1 MDKKQKNNII
11 IASGITA
18 FVLIL
23 SIVITLICVGG
34 KKEANHYTL
43 NFYVDDEIVEKV
55 TLEEGKTLTD
65 IPSVPEKEGYNGF
78 WDKTDF
84 ENIKASA
91 DIYAVYSPK
100 VLEIKFFAD
109 QKLIEKKTVNYGE
122 TLDSIPDVPEKEG
135 FQNGRWN
142 HADFSNL
149 KDDLEVNA
157 LYDVIKLEIKFYKD
171 NEEQE
176 LVATKTVDYGSTL
189 MDVPAVPAA
198 IGMVASWDVED
209 FSIITENKNV
219 HAVYTTLVLEIKF
232 YVEGELYKTLEVN
245 YGEDLEYVP
254 AVPEKENH
262 IASWNVVDFSN
273 ITEDLEV
280 NATYEVEV
288 FTYNEDADTIAITGL
303 VDKNASSVTIPATLK
318 GKPVTKIAKDAFNNG
333 LGAYPK
339 LVSLTFAEG
348 SNVETIE
355 NGAFYYSNI
364 EEITIPKSVKNIDN
378 AAFFVARGLKMV
390 TFEEGIELETINK
403 QAFYGCSN
411 LESITLPASVT
422 IIDKEAFAWC
432 TKLKTFVLDENIISL
447 GEWAFNGCSSLETI
461 ILSNNLARIEYATFH
476 LCEKLEAVYYL
487 GSSAQLNHMH
497 IDLGNDYN
505 EDFVDAAK
513 YCYNE
518 EPNQEGLFWHYE
530 ENEIVTQQFFTVSF
544 SVNDEL
550 YDTRIVA
557 SGMALLDIPTVPE
570 KIGKTNERWSVT
582 DFSSVLD
589 NINVNALYDIL
600 VLDIKFYAGDEIV
613 DTKHVNYGENYTNP
627 LPLAPSTN
635 GFTGEWDQTI
645 FENVTENIDVHAT
658 KTKMDVFFYV
668 GNTLVITKSVTYGE
682 TLTDIPQVPVTEGYS
697 GFWDTTNFANIT
709 QNKYVHAKRIK
720 IDIRFFD
727 GEENLIVTK
736 QVYYGNKLTDV
747 PPVPELENCFGFW
760 SDEDLGYEI
769 ADFSQIVFGK
779 DGNVDF
785 YARYTSNFEYTEYE
799 NSITI
804 TKATNVDMST
814 IVIPETINGKPVTEI
829 GVEAFVGISLLKVYL
844 ADNVTIIGDKAFY
857 KTGVRYL
864 ILTENS
870 KLTSIG
876 EEAFNCC
883 GIVCFDFPKSVTTI
897 GEKAFYGSE
906 TEEFRFDTF
915 GSPSLTT
922 IGKEAFTY
930 CQYLESITI
939 PKSITSIGESAFER
953 CVNLK
958 TVTFES
964 GSQLETIGRSAFE
977 SCIKLQNIVLPNGV
991 KTIDEDAFY
1000 GCKNLVNIQIPKTV
1014 TNMGE
1019 SIFSNCLELKTV
1031 TFVEESSLKDLPAE
1045 AFYKCEKLE
1054 SIALPTKLVTIG
1066 DQAFENCT
1074 SLTSITLPNTL
1085 TTIFEEV
1092 FASSGLTSITI
1103 PKSVTHVGN
1112 KAFKDCSAL
1121 VTATF
1126 EENSELVY
1134 LGKRAFESTGIEAMT
1149 TLPSGLLILSE
1160 ATFANCKQL
1169 TTVIIPDG
1177 VSHIEYHQFDG
1188 CVKLENVTIGNHV
1201 SLIKN
1206 HAFGQCASLLGI
1218 SYNNT
1223 RDHWGIIEKSRG
1235 GWIWGTLAN
1244 SVIIHCLDGDV
1255 IEYSPQQFMYN

>member
-11 IASGITA
+11 IASGIAA

-43 NFYVDDEIVEKV
+43 NFYVEDEIVEKV

-65 IPSVPEKEGYNGF
+65 IPSVPEKEGYTGF

-100 VLEIKFFAD
+100 VLEIKFYAD

-122 TLDSIPDVPEKEG
+122 TLDSIPNVPEKEG
-135 FQNGRWN
+135 FHNGRWD

-189 MDVPAVPAA
+189 MDVPAAPAA

-219 HAVYTTLVLEIKF
+219 HAVYATLVLEIKF
-232 YVEGELYKTLEVN
+232 YVEGELYRTLEVN
-245 YGEDLEYVP
+245 YGEDLENIP
-254 AVPEKENH
+254 MVPEKEHH
-262 IASWNVVDFSN
+262 IASWSVADFSN

-280 NATYEVEV
+280 NATYEAEV

-318 GKPVTKIAKDAFNNG
+318 GKPVTKIAKDAFSNS
-333 LGAYPK
+333 LGEYPN
-339 LVSLTFAEG
+339 LVSLTFEEG

-364 EEITIPKSVKNIDN
+364 EEITIPNSVKNIDN
-378 AAFFVARGLKMV
+378 AAFYVAVGLKMV

-411 LESITLPASVT
+411 LERITLPASVT

-432 TKLKTFVLDENIISL
+432 EALKAFVLGENIISL
-447 GEWAFNGCSSLETI
+447 GEWAFNGCTSLETI

-476 LCEKLEAVYYL
+476 LCDKLEAVYYL
-487 GSSAQLNHMH
+487 GTSAQLNHMY

-513 YCYNE
+513 YFYNE
-518 EPNQEGLFWHYE
+518 DPQEEGLFWHYE
-530 ENEIVTQQFFTVSF
+530 ENEIATQQFFTVSF
-544 SVNDEL
+544 KVNDEL

-557 SGMALLDIPTVPE
+557 SGMALLDIPAVPE

-582 DFSSVLD
+582 DFSSFTD
-589 NINVNALYDIL
+589 NININALYDIL
-600 VLDIKFYAGDEIV
+600 VLDIKFYAGEEIV
-613 DTKHVNYGENYTNP
+613 DTKHVNYGENYTGD
-627 LPLAPSTN
+627 LPTAPSTN
-635 GFTGEWDQTI
+635 GFTGEWDQNV
-645 FENVTENIDVHAT
+645 FENVIENIDVHAT

-668 GNTLVITKSVTYGE
+668 GNTLVTTKSVTYGE

-697 GFWDTTNFANIT
+697 GFWDTTNFTNIT

-720 IDIRFFD
+720 IDIKFYDRD
-727 GEENLIVTK
+727 NNLIVTK
-736 QVYYGNKLTDV
+736 HVYYGNKLTDV
-747 PPVPELENCFGFW
+747 PLVPEKDNCFGFW
-760 SDEDLGYEI
+760 SDDLFSYEI

-779 DGNVDF
+779 AGNVDF
-785 YARYTSNFEYTEYE
+785 YACYTSNFEYTENE
-799 NSITI
+799 DSIKI
-804 TKATNVDMST
+804 TKVTNDDMSY

-829 GVEAFVGISLLKVYL
+829 GAEAFVGIHPHTVYL

-876 EEAFNCC
+876 AEAFNSC
-883 GIVCFDFPKSVTTI
+883 GIVCFDFPKTLTTI
-897 GEKAFYGSE
+897 GERAFYSSE

-939 PKSITSIGESAFER
+939 PKSITSIGERAFER

-964 GSQLETIGRSAFE
+964 GSQLETIGRRAFK
-977 SCIKLQNIVLPNGV
+977 SCIKLQNIELPSGV

-1000 GCKNLVNIQIPKTV
+1000 SCKNLVNFTIPKTV
-1014 TNMGE
+1014 TTIGE
-1019 SIFSNCLELKTV
+1019 SVFSNCSELKTM
-1031 TFVEESSLKDLPAE
+1031 TFAQDGEVKDIPVR

-1054 SIALPTKLVTIG
+1054 SIALPTKLITISN
-1066 DQAFENCT
+1066 QAFESCIA
-1074 SLTSITLPNTL
+1074 LTSINLPNTL
-1085 TTIFEEV
+1085 TTIGENVFET
-1092 FASSGLTSITI
+1092 SGLASILI
-1103 PKSVTHVGN
+1103 PKSVTRVGN
-1112 KAFKDCSAL
+1112 KAFYKCTKLA
-1121 VTATF
+1121 VATF
-1126 EENSELVY
+1126 EENSALIY
-1134 LGKRAFESTGIEAMT
+1134 LGNRAFEGTAIESMT
-1149 TLPSGLLILSE
+1149 TLPSGLLMLNDG
-1160 ATFANCKQL
+1160 TFANCKQL
-1169 TTVIIPDG
+1169 ITVIIPDG
-1177 VSHIEYHQFDG
+1177 VSEIGDHAFDG
-1188 CVKLENVTIGNHV
+1188 CIKLENVTIGNHV
-1201 SLIKN
+1201 SVISH
-1206 HAFGQCASLLGI
+1206 HAFGQCSNLYEI
-1218 SYNNT
+1218 TYNKT
-1223 RDHWGIIEKSRG
+1223 MKYWGIIEKNTG
-1235 GWIWGTLAN
+1235 GWIWGTLSN
-1244 SVIIHCLDGDV
+1244 TVIIHCLDGNV
-1255 IEYSPQQFMYN
+1255 NEYSPQQFMYS